1 MRDPYEVLGVSKN
14 ASDDEIKS
22 AYRELARKY
31 HPDNYVDNPLSDLAG
46 EKMKEI
52 NEAYD
57 AIVNMR
63 RGGANSG
70 AKNNSRG
77 NSYNSY
83 NNYSGGS
90 RFPEVRALINQG
102 RLEQAQEIL
111 DGTPPQM
118 RDAEWYFLNGTVLY
132 RRGWFDQAYTSFA
145 TAVRMNPQNP
155 EYRNAMNNAQR
166 QTSQQYNPYRSYG
179 NTGGCNMCDV
189 CQCLICTD
197 CCCEC
202 MGSDL
207 IACC

>member
-14 ASDDEIKS
+14 ATDEEIKN

-31 HPDNYVDNPLSDLAG
+31 HPDNYTDNPLSDLAG

-57 AIVNMR
+57 AIVNSR
-63 RGGANSG
+63 RHGSSKKSGGNT
-70 AKNNSRG
+70 
-77 NSYNSY
+77 YNGS
-83 NNYSGGS
+83 YSGS
-90 RFPEVRALINQG
+90 TNFPEVRSLINQG

-111 DGTPPQM
+111 DGVPPQS

-166 QTSQQYNPYRSYG
+166 QSGQQYNPYRSYG
-179 NTGGCNMCDV
+179 TSGGCDACDMCQGLMCAD
-189 CQCLICTD
+189 CLCEMCGGNLCSCTG
-197 CCCEC
+197 CR
-202 MGSDL
+202 
-207 IACC
+207 